1 MLQVPL
7 REGDISFDEFL
18 AASPPHAEVEPVIGD
33 VDVIS
38 NILFSSGTTGET
50 CKAAVYKVLT
60 LTQAFS
66 YLHPGFTNLL

>member
-7 REGDISFDEFL
+7 REGDISFDAFL

-33 VDVIS
+33 VDVTS

-50 CKAAVYKVLT
+50 CWTAVHNKSLT
-60 LTQAFS
+60 LDRRCA
-66 YLHPGFTNLL
+66 N

>member
-18 AASPPHAEVEPVIGD
+18 AASSPHAEVEPVIGD
-33 VDVIS
+33 VDVTS

-50 CKAAVYKVLT
+50 CETAVHKAFT
-60 LTQAFS
+60 LTQAS
-66 YLHPGFTNLL
+66 SDLHLR